1 MSSNTSNKETGEF
14 ITRVTGHGQFKIN
27 KETLDKI
34 NKIDNVIVDIVEK
47 NDSDKKKQSSELK
60 DKLSEIMDLLKAEGK
75 PLEDKEILQSD
86 LVIPSPDI
94 SLNEAKKIFAGEGI
108 LPEI

>member
-1 MSSNTSNKETGEF
+1 MSSDTSQKESGEL
-14 ITRVTGHGQFKIN
+14 IARVTGHGQFKLK

-34 NKIDNVIVDIVEK
+34 NQIDNVIVGIVEK
-47 NDSDKKKQSSELK
+47 NDSDKRKQGRELGE
-60 DKLSEIMDLLKAEGK
+60 KLKEIMGLINAEGK
-75 PLEDKEILQSD
+75 PIEDKEIIQSD

-94 SLNEAKKIFAGEGI
+94 SLEEAKKIFVGQGI